1 MKNPFKEIIGK
12 EELPD
17 SIKKKVMGDIE
28 VIKLSLDLADLFAIK
43 YPDSLEDILKLL
55 DKKDKN

>member
-12 EELPD
+12 EELPG
-17 SIKKKVMGDIE
+17 SIKKRVMGDIE
-28 VIKLSLDLADLFAIK
+28 FIKLSLDLADLFTIK
-43 YPDSLEDILKLL
+43 YPDSLEDLLKLL